1 MADAAE
7 KKYAAEGSSTQ
18 DAPTLE
24 VLSGHL
30 KGSHYTLSQEM
41 LHVGRA
47 SDNDIVLDDKR
58 ASRHHAQITYENG
71 VYFILD
77 LNTANGTF
85 VNQRR
90 VLNQQLQNGDL
101 IQIGAQV
108 FRFFHP
114 GEGSPTQKQPL
125 SKAKYEGAV
134 PQQETITPGVPEQQ
148 KPFSLRPW
156 LYGIGLLFLVFF
168 IWVMM
173 QPSSKSPSSPEESSK
188 SDSQSGPSSAKD
200 LPEISKEAYSIN
212 WEKSNHFYLSGYR
225 ELLSKNYLRAI
236 DDFKTALELYPEH
249 RLAKLYLKKAED
261 SITED
266 VNNSYKAGIN
276 YFNSAQYTL
285 AIHHFR
291 QVITLLKYRTP
302 PEGFCSVR
310 AEKKHILD
318 NPDFEKYCES
328 EQKISE
334 AQARISLG
342 HGF

>member
-7 KKYAAEGSSTQ
+7 KKYAAE

-30 KGSHYTLSQEM
+30 KGSHYTLSHET
-41 LHVGRA
+41 LYIGRA

-71 VYFILD
+71 AYFISD

-90 VLNQQLQNGDL
+90 ILNQQLQNGDV
-101 IQIGAQV
+101 IQVGQIGAHT

-114 GEGSPTQKQPL
+114 GEGSPTQKQSL
-125 SKAKYEGAV
+125 SKSKYEGAV
-134 PQQETITPGVPEQQ
+134 PQQETITPGVPELQ

-156 LYGIGLLFLVFF
+156 LYGSGLLFLVFF
-168 IWVMM
+168 IWIMI
-173 QPSSKSPSSPEESSK
+173 QPSSKSPSSSEESSN
-188 SDSQSGPSSAKD
+188 SDSRSGPSSAKD

-212 WEKSNHFYLSGYR
+212 WEKANHFYLSGYR

-266 VNNSYKAGIN
+266 VNGSYKAGIN

-291 QVITLLKYRTP
+291 QVMTLLKYRKP